1 MVVALVFVVL
11 LMSGMGSGGPTV
23 IQPGVEERSRFY
35 ESCVGHSTAAACSCI
50 LSGGGCG
57 CLVDGFHADEE
68 WEAFRRLR
76 CAGKPAS
83 ADRLLYSYSQGRC
96 PFSPTQCAEPGC
108 ATGLAGVEQEI
119 RDVLGLD
126 PSDSSANERYCSD
139 YFPEVV
145 PGSKIDL
152 AGPIPFEVARVL
164 GVTGVALGLGLMA
177 YRAVAPTPVVSL
189 QKSESRA

>member
-1 MVVALVFVVL
+1 MTTTTTTTLSLVALVLVVL
-11 LMSGMGSGGPTV
+11 MLSGRGT
-23 IQPGVEERSRFY
+23 GVGEAERSRFY
-35 ESCVGHSTAAACSCI
+35 ESCTGHSTAAACSCI

-76 CAGKPAS
+76 CAGRPAS
-83 ADRLLYSYSQGRC
+83 ANRLLYSYSPGRC
-96 PFSPTQCAEPGC
+96 PFSPTQCSETGC
-108 ATGLAGVEQEI
+108 AAGLAAVEQEI
-119 RDVLGLD
+119 QDVLGLD
-126 PSDSSANERYCSD
+126 ASAADPAFSRYCSD

-164 GVTGVALGLGLMA
+164 GATGIALGLGLMA
-177 YRAVAPTPVVSL
+177 YRT
-189 QKSESRA
+189 